1 MNLKPRFEDYTE
13 ADFTQLVSEICS
25 AEGGEAYQDKLLE
38 NFIAVSEH
46 PEGSD
51 LIYYSDDDNATPEK
65 IVAAVKAWRQAHGKS
80 GFKSQIIKP
89 PHENF
94 L

>member
-1 MNLKPRFEDYTE
+1 MNIKPTFEDYTE
-13 ADFTQLVSEICS
+13 AEFTQLVSEICS
-25 AEGGEAYQDKLLE
+25 AKSGEAYQDQLLE
-38 NFIAVSEH
+38 NFITVSEH

-80 GFKSQIIKP
+80 GFKS
-89 PHENF
+89 
-94 L
+94 